1 MPRRPR
7 EHSARA
13 WERGGRCRHVA
24 AMEMQMGKKL
34 HDTALTVDELRQRAL
49 KGRTLLGE
57 IRALFPEAHGL
68 AKDDRRLSQGKM
80 GADEAAALRGV
91 VDAMDLQPAAFD
103 SLADDDEGH
112 DPNKLE
118 TALLRDRFD
127 RHEIYA
133 SLAGEIEEATKVFS
147 DTALA
152 MGALVKPVALAGYE
166 IAKPISKRD
175 DAIRGK
181 LAKALDFYGGRS
193 LAAAAARRANAGKD
207 AKGSGG

>member
-1 MPRRPR
+1 
-7 EHSARA
+7 
-13 WERGGRCRHVA
+13 
-24 AMEMQMGKKL
+24 MGKKV
-34 HDTALTVDELRQRAL
+34 HDTALTVDELKQRAL
-49 KGRTLLGE
+49 KAKTLLGE

-80 GADEAAALRGV
+80 GADEAEALRGV
-91 VDAMDLQPAAFD
+91 VDAMDVQPAAFD

-133 SLAGEIEEATKVFS
+133 SLAVELEEVTRVFS

-152 MGALVKPVALAGYE
+152 VGALVKPVALAGYA
-166 IAKPISKRD
+166 IAKPISKRN

-181 LAKALDFYGGRS
+181 IAKALDFYGGRS

-207 AKGSGG
+207 PKGGGG

>member
-1 MPRRPR
+1 
-7 EHSARA
+7 
-13 WERGGRCRHVA
+13 
-24 AMEMQMGKKL
+24 MGKKV
-34 HDTALTVDELRQRAL
+34 HDTALTVDELKQRAL
-49 KGRTLLGE
+49 KAKTLLGE

-133 SLAGEIEEATKVFS
+133 SLAAEIDAAANVFS

-166 IAKPISKRD
+166 IAKPISKRN

-181 LAKALDFYGGRS
+181 IAKALDFYGGRS

-207 AKGSGG
+207 KTGGG